1 MSGPE
6 GNGTELVEEIRA
18 LRTKLVELER
28 AALQRYQYDE
38 EILKLN
44 EELENR
50 VAERT
55 ASLKSAHEH
64 LARDIQERKSL
75 EQEIL
80 TVSEREKRL
89 IGQELHDSIGQQ
101 FTGIACMTKV
111 LERKLTGRLPD
122 EAQRCVRILELVHK
136 SMDQLRSLAKGL
148 YPVNL
153 KSGSL
158 TASLSEL
165 ADSTQE
171 LFNVRCQFK
180 SDRALLIENTEAAVH
195 VYRIAQEAI
204 TNAIKHGHAQNI
216 EIELRHGSPESVLK
230 IRNDGLDFSAPS
242 SEYKGMG
249 LRIMNHRAQ
258 MIKGSLDV
266 CKSEPA
272 GTVVTCIFPNT
283 SV

>member
-1 MSGPE
+1 MSGLE
-6 GNGTELVEEIRA
+6 GNGTELVEEIRK

-28 AALQRYQYDE
+28 AALQRHQYDE

-44 EELENR
+44 EQLEYR

-55 ASLKSAHEH
+55 ASLKSAHER
-64 LARDIQERKSL
+64 LVRDIEERKCL

-111 LERKLTGRLPD
+111 LERKLNVRLPD
-122 EAQRCVRILELVHK
+122 EAACCVQILKLVHK

-158 TASLSEL
+158 TASLREL
-165 ADSTQE
+165 ADSTE
-171 LFNVRCQFK
+171 EVFDVRCEFK
-180 SDRALLIENTEAAVH
+180 FNRALLIEDTEAAVH
-195 VYRIAQEAI
+195 IYRIAQEAI
-204 TNAIKHGHAQNI
+204 TNAIKHGHARNI
-216 EIELRHGSPESVLK
+216 EIELRHGVHESVLEIK
-230 IRNDGLDFSAPS
+230 NDGSDFPVPS
-242 SEYKGMG
+242 GENKGMG
-249 LRIMNHRAQ
+249 LRIMDHRAQ

-266 CKSEPA
+266 SKSEPA
-272 GTVVTCIFPNT
+272 GTIVTCIFPNS